1 MLTSL
6 FCSHNGSIEYNSG
19 VHRLVRPT
27 REISRALRGTCERC
41 LDARQHNWSAD
52 YRVCFGSNVWHT
64 RFTSRLVDR
73 IGRDSNSALVFLVFA
88 SIAITCLASRVV
100 FAQVESLSFETPYSH
115 ITIERTG
122 SVVEMRSLWR
132 RRLYRESA
140 VDLNNPA
147 QLIVPYT
154 RAIAASAMFHPKPR
168 HALMIGLGGGGFNQF
183 FEKAFPSTTLETVEI
198 DSKVCELAQ
207 KYLGFRPSER
217 NKVKIL
223 DGRMFLRHS
232 KAIYDWIILDAFR
245 GGFVPPHLK
254 TVEFY
259 KLAQSHLAPDGLFV
273 ANVRTDS
280 SLFVADV
287 RTLRQVFPQLGMF
300 DVPQTANAVL
310 VAANFHQPTL
320 EEMAKKA
327 GHLTFNEVFRHSVDP
342 VAAAKSFHPIV
353 RELSKNAPILTDDF
367 APTEFLDTVKMKE
380 TAR

>member
-6 FCSHNGSIEYNSG
+6 FCSHNGPLEYNSG
-19 VHRLVRPT
+19 VHRLVRST
-27 REISRALRGTCERC
+27 REVSRALCGTYERR

-52 YRVCFGSNVWHT
+52 YRVCFDSNVRHT

-73 IGRDSNSALVFLVFA
+73 IGRDSNSALVCFVFA

-100 FAQVESLSFETPYSH
+100 FAQVEALSFETPYNH

-140 VDLNNPA
+140 VDLNDPA

-154 RAIAASAMFHPKPR
+154 RAIAASATFHPKPR

-183 FEKAFPSTTLETVEI
+183 FEKAFPSAILDTVEI

-207 KYLGFRPSER
+207 KYLGFKPSEC
-217 NKVKIL
+217 NKVKVL

-232 KAIYDWIILDAFR
+232 KTIYDWIILDAFR

-280 SLFVADV
+280 SLFAADV
-287 RTLRQVFPQLGMF
+287 RTLQQVFPQLGMF
-300 DVPQTANAVL
+300 DVPQTENAVL
-310 VAANFHQPTL
+310 VAANFNQPTL
-320 EEMAKKA
+320 EEMARKA
-327 GHLTFNEVFRHSVDP
+327 GHLMFSEVFRHSVDP
-342 VAAAKSFHPIV
+342 VAAAKSFHPFV
-353 RELSKNAPILTDDF
+353 SELSKNAPILTDDF
-367 APTEFLDTVKMKE
+367 APTEFLDTVKMNQ